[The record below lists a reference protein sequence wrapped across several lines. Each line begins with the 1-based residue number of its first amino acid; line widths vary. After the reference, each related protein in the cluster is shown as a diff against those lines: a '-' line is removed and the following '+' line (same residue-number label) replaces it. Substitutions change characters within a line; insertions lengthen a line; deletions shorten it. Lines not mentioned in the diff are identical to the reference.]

1 MLLSKRNSLAFYICF
16 NMLECFISQSSLAS
30 LSCWVSQPLFWSNCD
45 IITLCSRYTH
55 RFHNLPNTSSISM
68 SEIKDFSFSI
78 YNYLARLFCKTG
90 ASEFHYCLVVTVPN
104 GYSKKKKRT
113 VTCFGLFQII
123 NSKNTQ
129 NQYYSTAH

>member
-78 YNYLARLFCKTG
+78 YNYLARLLCKNWGLRFPLLSCCHCTKQI
-90 ASEFHYCLVVTVPN
+90 L
-104 GYSKKKKRT
+104 KKKKKKEKKDSHM
-113 VTCFGLFQII
+113 FWSLPD
-123 NSKNTQ
+123 
-129 NQYYSTAH
+129 Y